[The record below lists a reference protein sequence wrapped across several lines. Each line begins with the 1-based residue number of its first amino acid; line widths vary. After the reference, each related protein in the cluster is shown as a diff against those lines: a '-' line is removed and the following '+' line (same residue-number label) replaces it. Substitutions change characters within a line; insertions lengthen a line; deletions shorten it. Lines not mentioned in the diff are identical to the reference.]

1 MIKVQA
7 NFDTEE
13 EKLLFQD
20 VITKHFKIDIRK
32 NHFNHEGKSFL
43 RVHLSTNN
51 KNARSL
57 FNEDVV
63 K

>member
-13 EKLLFQD
+13 EKLQFQD

-32 NHFNHEGKSFL
+32 NRFNHQGKSFL
-43 RVHLSTNN
+43 RVHLSTYN
-51 KNARSL
+51 KNACSL
-57 FNEDVV
+57 FDEDVV